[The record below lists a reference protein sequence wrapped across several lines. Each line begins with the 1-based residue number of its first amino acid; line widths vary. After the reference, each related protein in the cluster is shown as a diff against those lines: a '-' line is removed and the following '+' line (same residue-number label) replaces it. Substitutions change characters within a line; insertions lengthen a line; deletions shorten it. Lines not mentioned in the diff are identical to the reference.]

1 MCALRRITCLTLFIS
16 LTLSI
21 GLCHA
26 SDDDFEENHED
37 SVEDQLD
44 ERDDDDEWEES
55 DFDEAED
62 ELEDRL
68 EARFGHSDDI
78 DDDLEDRLEDMFGER
93 EDQDNDFEDELEEA
107 FEDRF
112 EDNMERLEQRL
123 PDRLDSVHQLAELD
137 ERLDDLEV
145 LSVPDEYIELIDAE
159 ELEALRSAGV
169 DIQSV
174 EKLGGLGQL
183 LVTFGDEGRPPSAE
197 LNHLYTLDGPA
208 EKAGKTAIDDTQS
221 SDGGLLPLEAASY
234 MGIDRPSPVALR
246 IGMMDSS
253 IDQSH
258 ECFTG
263 TPIEQRVFIPSGSRA
278 DYRHGTAMATVFSR
292 SCGILQQSEVYNA
305 VVFGRGSR
313 GAVVASAADLIRGLD
328 WLLGVQPDVINLS
341 LSGPP
346 NRMLSAAIEQM
357 LLRGIRIVASVGND
371 GAAAFPRYPAA
382 QPGVIAVTAV
392 DTAMA
397 VYTRAVRGHHV
408 QFSAPGVGLRLAAP
422 DQRFAIED
430 GTSVASALASAVLA
444 QGHSVRQYEDSA
456 IDLGEPGF
464 DDTFGFGLLNIDKI
478 MTSSGE

>member
-1 MCALRRITCLTLFIS
+1 M
-16 LTLSI
+16 
-21 GLCHA
+21 
-26 SDDDFEENHED
+26 
-37 SVEDQLD
+37 
-44 ERDDDDEWEES
+44 
-55 DFDEAED
+55 
-62 ELEDRL
+62 
-68 EARFGHSDDI
+68 
-78 DDDLEDRLEDMFGER
+78 
-93 EDQDNDFEDELEEA
+93 
-107 FEDRF
+107 
-112 EDNMERLEQRL
+112 
-123 PDRLDSVHQLAELD
+123 
-137 ERLDDLEV
+137 
-145 LSVPDEYIELIDAE
+145 PDEYIELVDAE
-159 ELEALRSAGV
+159 ELETLRNAGV

-174 EKLGGLGQL
+174 EELESLGQL
-183 LVTFGDEGRPPSAE
+183 LVTFGDEDRPPSAE
-197 LNHLYTLDGPA
+197 LNHLYTLDGPV
-208 EKAGKTAIDDTQS
+208 EKAGKAASDGTKN

-253 IDQSH
+253 IDQLH
-258 ECFTG
+258 ECFTD
-263 TPIEQRVFIPSGSRA
+263 TPVEQRMFIPPDSRP
-278 DYRHGTAMATVFSR
+278 DYRHGTAIATVFSR
-292 SCGILQQSEVYNA
+292 SCGILEQSEVYNA
-305 VVFGRGSR
+305 VVFGRSAR

-328 WLLGVQPDVINLS
+328 WLLGVRPDVINLS

-392 DTAMA
+392 DTDMA